1 MNVMKNIDQLQQID
15 PLAIRLANENQW
27 NHYHIVKRVMDVTF
41 TTLLLVLLS
50 PIMILIALMIV
61 LDSRGPVFFS
71 QERVG
76 ARRWKKDGLSYWRRN
91 LFICYKFRTM
101 VYNSNPTIHQ
111 DYVEAFVK
119 GSVESSDSDE
129 INFKINND
137 PRVTRIGKVLRR
149 TSLDELPQLINILR
163 GEMSLVGPR
172 PDVPYAVKHYQTW
185 HCERLAALPGLT
197 GLWQTKGRS
206 NVTFDNMARFDIEY
220 IHNQSLLLDA
230 KILILTIPAVLT
242 GKGAV

>member
-1 MNVMKNIDQLQQID
+1 MHRQNLDQLKQFD
-15 PLAIRLANENQW
+15 SLALSSLTDELANS
-27 NHYHIVKRVMDVTF
+27 YHIAKRILDLILSIFLFM
-41 TTLLLVLLS
+41 LLS
-50 PIMILIALMIV
+50 PFMLLISILIIM
-61 LDSRGPVFFS
+61 DSHGPVIFS
-71 QERVG
+71 QERIG
-76 ARRWKKDGLSYWRRN
+76 AKRIKRDGFSYWQQN
-91 LFICYKFRTM
+91 PFTCYKFRTM
-101 VYNSNPTIHQ
+101 IHDANPTIHQ

-119 GSVESSDSDE
+119 GSVESSGSDE
-129 INFKINND
+129 LNFKINKD
-137 PRVTRIGKVLRR
+137 PRVTRIGRVLRR

-206 NVTFDNMARFDIEY
+206 NVSFDNMARFDIEY
-220 IHNQSLLLDA
+220 IHNQSLLLDV